1 MKTLIIVAHP
11 NLENSVI
18 NKRWA
23 EELRNYPEKYT
34 VHELYKAYPDGKID
48 VEKEQQLVESHS
60 KLVFQF
66 PFYWF
71 NCPPLLKQ
79 WFDDVFAYGWA
90 YGSNGGDKLKD
101 RKVGLAVSAGI
112 REEDYSAEGKYRYTL
127 EQLLYPFET
136 TFHYCHADYA
146 SFFAFYGTESM
157 PSDNETE
164 IEKSAQDY
172 VSYIDKL

>member
-23 EELRNYPEKYT
+23 EELRKYPEKYT

-48 VEKEQQLVESHS
+48 VEKEQQLIESHS

-90 YGSNGGDKLKD
+90 YGSGGDKLKH

-136 TFHYCHADYA
+136 TFHYCHAEYA

-164 IEKSAQDY
+164 IMKSAQDY
-172 VSYIDKL
+172 VSYIDQL

>member
-23 EELRNYPEKYT
+23 EELRKYPEKYT

-66 PFYWF
+66 PFFWF

-90 YGSNGGDKLKD
+90 YGSNGGDKLEH

-112 REEDYSAEGKYRYTL
+112 REEDYSAQGKYRYTL

-164 IEKSAQDY
+164 IAKSAQDY